1 MSAAP
6 VLVILAAGA
15 SQRLGLAKALAP
27 LPGGTP
33 LERLLAAG
41 RSLEG
46 PAAVGPTPLIVTGLH
61 HAEIVAAAPAG
72 VDVAHNPHW
81 ARGRTGG
88 VRLARDLRPGRDLC
102 LAPVDVPLVPAEVFA
117 LLAQAWE
124 RAGAP
129 ARGWLAPRHGRAHGH
144 PVLVGRGLLLDLAL
158 LGDGTPLHRLREGA
172 EPLLAEEVPHPEIL
186 DDLDTPADLARL
198 VARLERG

>member
-6 VLVILAAGA
+6 SLVVLAAGA
-15 SQRLGLAKALAP
+15 SRRLGLPKALAP

-33 LERLLAAG
+33 LARLVAAGRDLTPGAPPPLVVTGAHHAELLAAAP
-41 RSLEG
+41 EG
-46 PAAVGPTPLIVTGLH
+46 V
-61 HAEIVAAAPAG
+61 EIVR
-72 VDVAHNPHW
+72 NPRW
-81 ARGRTGG
+81 ELGRTGG
-88 VRLARDLRPGRDLC
+88 VRLARGRRAGQDLC
-102 LAPVDVPLVPAEVFA
+102 LAPVDVPLVPREVFL

-129 ARGWLAPRHGRAHGH
+129 ERGWLAPRHGPSHGH
-144 PVLVGRGLLLDLAL
+144 PVVVGRGLLGELEL
-158 LGDGTPLHRLREGA
+158 LGDGTPLRRLRERA
-172 EPLLAEEVPHPEIL
+172 EPLLALEVPYPEVL